1 MSVTADYA
9 VGSSGGPVFNSSGDV
24 VGMVSR
30 TYTTQASKKHRR
42 HDSFGNQ
49 MVFKDCVSLDTIL
62 GLIEKAN

>member
-9 VGSSGGPVFNSSGDV
+9 VGSSGGPVFNSQGDV

-30 TYTTQASKKHRR
+30 TYSTKASKNHRR
-42 HDSFGNQ
+42 HDSLGNQ

-62 GLIEKAN
+62 SLIEQDD

>member
-9 VGSSGGPVFNSSGDV
+9 VGSSGGPVFDSSGDV

-30 TYTTQASKKHRR
+30 TYSTQASQKHRR

-62 GLIEKAN
+62 GLIEDAN